1 MEEFQFNYSEFK
13 NNVADTFKDLLSD
26 EDFTNVTLV
35 TSDEKEISAHKV
47 ILASVSPPLGRIL
60 MKNPN
65 KHPLI
70 FFNSI
75 GSSVVDQLVKFI
87 YLGECTVA
95 EEDLLSF
102 IEAGKSLQ
110 VKGLTD
116 DLGQPDAEDSVENHE
131 KKNSRDQNTLEEVAM
146 KKYTRPTERGSKSH
160 VQNGNVE
167 VKEEEADITEQEKSP
182 TGAKSKDNTT
192 MIFKIDSIGG
202 EDVRT
207 GASTKLYSDII
218 RNSDGKFPCNQC
230 DYEVMNRNS
239 LIVHIKAVHER
250 LKMSCDQCDFQ
261 TGYKLHLSDHIRT
274 VHEGRLFE
282 CKECNFTAKNRSCLS
297 MHTTKHKLK
306 GSMWTTIKNRVKCS
320 KCDFDSGSMK
330 EMRKHIH
337 INHM

>member
-1 MEEFQFNYSEFK
+1 M
-13 NNVADTFKDLLSD
+13 V
-26 EDFTNVTLV
+26 
-35 TSDEKEISAHKV
+35 
-47 ILASVSPPLGRIL
+47 
-60 MKNPN
+60 
-65 KHPLI
+65 
-70 FFNSI
+70 
-75 GSSVVDQLVKFI
+75 
-87 YLGECTVA
+87 
-95 EEDLLSF
+95 
-102 IEAGKSLQ
+102 
-110 VKGLTD
+110 
-116 DLGQPDAEDSVENHE
+116 
-131 KKNSRDQNTLEEVAM
+131 
-146 KKYTRPTERGSKSH
+146 
-160 VQNGNVE
+160 
-167 VKEEEADITEQEKSP
+167 
-182 TGAKSKDNTT
+182 
-192 MIFKIDSIGG
+192 FKIDSIGG

-282 CKECNFTAKNRSCLS
+282 CKECNFTARNRSCLS

-306 GSMWTTIKNRVKCS
+306 ESMWTTVKNRVKCS